1 MTTILLDFEN
11 QTINADKRTTVSYH
25 DVPTTSEEDTCKINK
40 HGSKYITAAGDC
52 NVIDAFEDAYPN
64 LHGVYTKTPTN
75 TTILVV
81 SKAAKGLWVKQFE
94 FKQGKTNAT
103 FVDWFLNNMPTKAY
117 VPELVR
123 DEVITTGCMS
133 IGSGSTIA
141 KVLFDL
147 GFTVQEVYDTVS
159 QYDVGTNNIITT
171 RGFK

>member
-11 QTINADKRTTVSYH
+11 QTINADRRTTVSYH
-25 DVPTTSEEDTCKINK
+25 DIPTTSKEGAYKITKHED
-40 HGSKYITAAGDC
+40 KYITATGDC
-52 NVIDAFEDAYPN
+52 KVINTFVDAYPN
-64 LHGVYTKTPTN
+64 VYGVYTKTPPK

-81 SKAAKGLWVKQFE
+81 SKAAKGLWVKRFE
-94 FKQGKTNAT
+94 FKHGKTYAT

-117 VPELVR
+117 VPELVQ